1 MKMRSTFKA
10 LGASA
15 LALSLA
21 FCSHGATFPD
31 HATFKPRVTHDV
43 DFAFGV
49 NLDKEQ
55 AFKVVDAYA
64 DLVFDTIK
72 VYEEISDKEIAE
84 AKGKIAAFKEDPF
97 REAPGDVRAF
107 LEKSGL
113 RNVELYWAVLS
124 LESFEIVDETPQL
137 GGFSLAVAG
146 TIDLERFISALRQE
160 ESIKVSFEETQVE
173 GERAWHIVPQKRDK
187 EIERAHIDPYVASL
201 DGRLVLV
208 ATSRDTLVKQIR
220 LYRTGR
226 GRGDALGGFSGV
238 AGELAHLHVSHIGG
252 LVRKYAPLEDLKEI
266 NQFVPDGDRLI
277 LGLEDLDVTDRVS
290 PRGMLSSTLV
300 LRTASE
306 KDAET
311 LRTLAKAGL
320 MVLNAKIAHEP
331 KVPDFVKKLVRDVKV
346 GGMEGRF
353 EVQSPLPLSTGCL
366 ILPAALFPVVSSA
379 MLNANASTLSIQG
392 RKIIIGIIQANIERE
407 GKLGPVWP
415 RTNVDGGGTDD
426 IASHVSTSA
435 TDYFNALFDMEH
447 YGTAE
452 WDPVVDG
459 ELLSALSGAGVPGM
473 SGRRLESRN
482 VAWNIAANVTDET
495 PDFMPVLIS
504 ANFNPKLLAPCR
516 FDGRDDT
523 PLPIGPKSGAATSM
537 FGDKAIVIV
546 RKSGAA
552 EVIKK
557 KYLTRAT
564 LYNNQS
570 FDISGSE
577 KIPIKWLTPTG
588 VVTPASADLGGL
600 VSFSF
605 EKVKADSRSV
615 YRYALIFDGK
625 SLHVEVDDVPES
637 RRHVRESVELSDD
650 ARARLAEILSSPK
663 LYRLA
668 PEYVGSPSEPG
679 ALTGYALHVISA
691 RRVLDVSV
699 ENASEPEALQDAR
712 MKLEAFA
719 GSELNLHAT
728 RMPAAKRRELSADAR
743 RVADAKWAKP
753 ERGLL
758 LVKTDPAGATV
769 TCRGS
774 SLGITP
780 LLITSLPCG
789 QDQPHKLKLSLN
801 GYKTKPI
808 DVLIPN
814 RTPLVREEK
823 LVLDSGIL
831 DCDTE
836 PVGATVL
843 VNGIEHG
850 KTPLE
855 VMIPREGAKLTFRC
869 EGFKDEVRSVDGMSA
884 GERKQLVLKLEG
896 TPARLSVVTEPD
908 KAKVYLDGK
917 FQGMSP
923 VTGVTAVSGEHEIR
937 VELSGHA
944 PATRKVRLENGG
956 DTTEKFTMES
966 VLGRIEVV
974 TTPPGAKISVDGKA
988 VGTTRPQGDSAL
1000 SQILLVENVSAGE
1013 HAVLAH
1019 LDGYYDQSLKVTVR
1033 AKETKQLPFTLR
1045 RGFTPDTEV
1054 ELINGLRVSGLFK
1067 REDNEQV
1074 VLEIK
1079 NGMERPIPRANIRKV
1094 TSLRK

>member
-1 MKMRSTFKA
+1 MKMKSTFKTIC
-10 LGASA
+10 ASA

-21 FCSHGATFPD
+21 FCGYGALFPD
-31 HATFKPRVTHDV
+31 RATFKPRVTHDV

-113 RNVELYWAVLS
+113 RNVELYWAILS

-504 ANFNPKLLAPCR
+504 ANFNPKLLAPGR

-588 VVTPASADLGGL
+588 VVTPVAPDA
-600 VSFSF
+600 
-605 EKVKADSRSV
+605 
-615 YRYALIFDGK
+615 
-625 SLHVEVDDVPES
+625 ES
-637 RRHVRESVELSDD
+637 PIIED
-650 ARARLAEILSSPK
+650 A
-663 LYRLA
+663 
-668 PEYVGSPSEPG
+668 
-679 ALTGYALHVISA
+679 
-691 RRVLDVSV
+691 
-699 ENASEPEALQDAR
+699 
-712 MKLEAFA
+712 
-719 GSELNLHAT
+719 
-728 RMPAAKRRELSADAR
+728 
-743 RVADAKWAKP
+743 
-753 ERGLL
+753 
-758 LVKTDPAGATV
+758 
-769 TCRGS
+769 
-774 SLGITP
+774 
-780 LLITSLPCG
+780 
-789 QDQPHKLKLSLN
+789 
-801 GYKTKPI
+801 
-808 DVLIPN
+808 
-814 RTPLVREEK
+814 
-823 LVLDSGIL
+823 
-831 DCDTE
+831 
-836 PVGATVL
+836 
-843 VNGIEHG
+843 
-850 KTPLE
+850 
-855 VMIPREGAKLTFRC
+855 
-869 EGFKDEVRSVDGMSA
+869 
-884 GERKQLVLKLEG
+884 
-896 TPARLSVVTEPD
+896 
-908 KAKVYLDGK
+908 
-917 FQGMSP
+917 
-923 VTGVTAVSGEHEIR
+923 
-937 VELSGHA
+937 A
-944 PATRKVRLENGG
+944 PATRTVEIANGG
-956 DTTEKFTMES
+956 DTTEKFTLES

-1067 REDNEQV
+1067 REDDEQV

-1079 NGMERPIPRANIRKV
+1079 SGVERPIPRANIRKV